1 MTRPLLALLVLAI
14 VGYGLRAAQV
24 QLWVCDDAF
33 ISFRYAQNLLDGH
46 GLVFNAGERVEG
58 YTNFAWTM
66 VLALGQ
72 WLGADTVA
80 LSQWLG
86 IAFFAATIGLLLVA
100 SRRVSGAPAWIPVAA
115 LGYAA
120 HEHAQL
126 FASCGLETAMF
137 SFLTTALLLTL
148 AWARTARG
156 FALAGGLGA
165 LLAMTRPD
173 GLLLCAV
180 GGLYALGRAARG
192 TLPWRQIVAL
202 SLPGLLVYVPYFLWK
217 WSYYGSIVPNTF
229 YAKSADTAYPQQ
241 GLFYL
246 RLFFGCYWVLAL
258 AAVGLAWAA
267 LRRPR
272 VRANAAR
279 PADLAADHLP
289 GLALAFVLAY
299 LGFVAWVGG
308 DFMFAR
314 FVLPITPTLYLGFE
328 LLRRRWPGAPA
339 GLALA
344 TLAVAGTFLRAYPA
358 AFADRG
364 ALRGIAEERTYY
376 PAAEVAHR
384 RTCGEHL
391 RALFAGQES
400 RVGIGGAQAMLA
412 YYGRFDLVIEC
423 STGLTDPYLARL
435 PLPERSRI
443 GHEKSI
449 ERDPDYLL
457 RRRVQFLFD
466 TTPRTAG
473 PDAHDVIDFGP
484 CWGKIITY
492 QREMMRHLRGKP
504 GVQFL
509 DCEAWIDSVLAAVPT
524 MPLADVE
531 KLYAVLRP
539 YYFAVNDDPTRE
551 APFKARLQ
559 R

>member
-14 VGYGLRAAQV
+14 VGYGLRQAQV

-66 VLALGQ
+66 ILALGQ
-72 WLGADTVA
+72 WLGADAVA

-86 IAFFAATIGLLLVA
+86 IACFAATIGLLLVA
-100 SRRVSGAPAWIPVAA
+100 SRRISGAPAWIPVAA
-115 LGYAA
+115 LGYAT

-137 SFLTTALLLTL
+137 AFLTTALLLTL

-156 FALAGGLGA
+156 FALAGALGT

-192 TLPWRQIVAL
+192 RLPWRQVGAL
-202 SLPGLLVYVPYFLWK
+202 SLPGLLLFVPYFLWK
-217 WSYYGSIVPNTF
+217 WGYYGSIVPNTF

-258 AAVGLAWAA
+258 AAVGLAWTA
-267 LRRPR
+267 LRRPK
-272 VRANAAR
+272 VRTDAV
-279 PADLAADHLP
+279 PADHLP

-299 LGFVAWVGG
+299 LAFVAWVGG

-328 LLRRRWPGAPA
+328 LLRRRWPGAPV

-344 TLAVAGTFLRAYPA
+344 TLAVAGTFLRAYPT
-358 AFADRG
+358 AFANRG

-391 RALFAGQES
+391 RALFAGQEA

-412 YYGRFDLVIEC
+412 YHGRFDLVIEC

-457 RRRVQFLFD
+457 RRRVQFMFD
-466 TTPRTAG
+466 TTPRTEQ
-473 PDAHDVIDFGP
+473 PDTHDVIDFGP

-492 QREMMRHLRGKP
+492 QREMMQHLRGKP
-504 GVQFL
+504 GVKFL

-531 KLYAVLRP
+531 KLYGVLRP

-551 APFKARLQ
+551 APFKARLP

>member
-14 VGYGLRAAQV
+14 VGYGLRQAQV
-24 QLWVCDDAF
+24 NLWVCDDAF

-66 VLALGQ
+66 ILALGQ
-72 WLGADTVA
+72 WLGADAVA

-86 IAFFAATIGLLLVA
+86 IACFAATIGLLLVA
-100 SRRVSGAPAWIPVAA
+100 SRRISGAPAWIPVAA

-137 SFLTTALLLTL
+137 AFLTTALLLTL

-156 FALAGGLGA
+156 FALAGALGT

-173 GLLLCAV
+173 GLLLCAL

-267 LRRPR
+267 LRRPK
-272 VRANAAR
+272 VRADAVF
-279 PADLAADHLP
+279 ADHLP
-289 GLALAFVLAY
+289 GLALAFVLGY
-299 LGFVAWVGG
+299 LAFVAWVGG
-308 DFMFAR
+308 DFMFSR

-339 GLALA
+339 GLAIA
-344 TLAVAGTFLRAYPA
+344 ALAVGGTLLRAYPA
-358 AFADRG
+358 EFADRG
-364 ALRGIAEERTYY
+364 ALRGIGEERTYY
-376 PAAEVAHR
+376 PAKEVAMR
-384 RTCGEHL
+384 RVCGEHL
-391 RALFAGQES
+391 RQLFAGQEA

-412 YYGRFDLVIEC
+412 YYGRFELVIEC
-423 STGLTDPYLARL
+423 STGLTDAHLARL

-443 GHEKSI
+443 GHEKNVQ
-449 ERDPDYLL
+449 RDPGYLL

-466 TTPRTAG
+466 TAPRPAG
-473 PDAHDVIDFGP
+473 S
-484 CWGKIITY
+484 
-492 QREMMRHLRGKP
+492 ERH
-504 GVQFL
+504 
-509 DCEAWIDSVLAAVPT
+509 
-524 MPLADVE
+524 
-531 KLYAVLRP
+531 
-539 YYFAVNDDPTRE
+539 DDPDWPLRILRLLR
-551 APFKARLQ
+551 APLRWLPMPQ
-559 R
+559 RAGCPPSPRIASAFHSTSTLAFI